1 MITVIWFV
9 TNGLGLS
16 DTISNAMERR
26 HSELIAQ
33 YPDLRSAIQ
42 DICLT
47 WCDAHGYSDPFCR
60 NGEWWA
66 FPPQSVMPVRIK
78 TVMGMA
84 CQYPVKIGPVRLTI
98 YPDGSLAS
106 AF

>member
-1 MITVIWFV
+1 MS
-9 TNGLGLS
+9 GLALRGV
-16 DTISNAMERR
+16 ISNTMERSG
-26 HSELIAQ
+26 SEFVAQ

-42 DICLT
+42 ETCFT

-84 CQYPVKIGPVRLTI
+84 CQYPVKIGPVTLTI